1 MLSFLNY
8 LRHVSWQTSDSESD
22 TEQFL
27 PLTRF
32 LNVPGP
38 DHFMG
43 KPRLAGEPVT
53 EICSLFSLIA
63 VSPTL

>member
-27 PLTRF
+27 PLTRC

-43 KPRLAGEPVT
+43 KPGRSEASGGT
-53 EICSLFSLIA
+53 GYRDM
-63 VSPTL
+63 

>member
-1 MLSFLNY
+1 MA
-8 LRHVSWQTSDSESD
+8 SDSESD
-22 TEQFL
+22 MEQFL
-27 PLTRF
+27 PLTRC

-43 KPRLAGEPVT
+43 KPGLAGEPVT